1 MKTLEE
7 ALHLVV
13 IDDSS
18 NDAETVS
25 NMLRNAGHAVRTT
38 RIEDGEDLRKSLAA
52 QSCDMVLSK
61 LEIPFFNA
69 ADALAV
75 IKDMKL
81 DVPLVVLEE
90 AGKHPEALACLRAGA
105 RDTVSLTDPARLEHV
120 VMREVGDVCVRRR
133 LAQCERS
140 LAQANE
146 RAQALV
152 DTSRDAIAYVH
163 EGMHI
168 YANESYLQM
177 FGYQDAVEIEGM
189 PLLSMVSPDD
199 HAKFKEFLRR
209 MGKDPSGGSSS
220 LEVRAFKADA
230 TEFRVTMEFSPTM
243 YEGEHCIQVVIRDQT
258 LSRELEKRLDDLSR
272 QDLLTGL
279 YNRQYFLEEL
289 QQTVSTG
296 RQHGAVLYL
305 EPDQFRRIREE
316 IGIAA
321 SDLLVADLAGLL
333 KKKLAETT
341 SVLARFDSYAFTLL
355 VPGAEDAQ
363 AQALAERLV
372 AAVEA
377 HVADAGARSV
387 SLTCSIGIGLFNES
401 LTDVQEVL
409 GRAERARRKAA
420 DAGGNRA
427 EIYNPAAEEMA
438 AKERALLW
446 TKKLKLALRD
456 NSFYLV
462 YQPIVSLHGD
472 ANENYEVYL
481 RMADGDK
488 EVDPTEFIPVA
499 EQTGLMAA
507 VDRWVLHHAVK
518 VLAERWRS
526 GKRTNLFVNLSEASL
541 RDPNLLPWVRE
552 LLKAARLEGGC
563 LVIEVAESVAQANLR
578 LLKPFFDGLKQLHVR
593 TALDHFGSAENATHL
608 LRHIRTDFLKLE
620 GSLVSNVA
628 RDSKLQNRLKELT
641 SAAKEAQSRTVAEF
655 VEDANT
661 LAVLWGSGV
670 DYIQGYFLQRPIREL
685 NYDFS
690 GEASL

>member
-1 MKTLEE
+1 MKPREE
-7 ALHLVV
+7 ALHLLV

-25 NMLRNAGHAVRTT
+25 NMLRNAGHAVRAT
-38 RIEDGEDLRKSLAA
+38 RVEDGEDLRNSLAHH
-52 QSCDMVLSK
+52 CDMVLSK
-61 LEIPFFNA
+61 LEIPFFSA
-69 ADALAV
+69 SDALA
-75 IKDMKL
+75 IIQDMKL

-90 AGKHPEALACLRAGA
+90 AGKHAGALACLQAGA
-105 RDTVSLTDPARLEHV
+105 RDMVSLEHPAWLVHV
-120 VMREVGDVCVRRR
+120 VLREAGDLHTRRR
-133 LAQCERS
+133 LAECERA
-140 LAQANE
+140 LAQANG

-168 YANESYLQM
+168 YANDSYLQM
-177 FGYQDAVEIEGM
+177 FGYQDPAEIEGM
-189 PLLSMVSPDD
+189 PLLSMVGPDD
-199 HAKFKEFLRR
+199 HARFKDFLRR
-209 MGKDPSGGSSS
+209 LGKEQTANSS
-220 LEVRAFKADA
+220 LEVQAFKADA

-243 YEGEHCIQVVIRDQT
+243 YEGEHCIQVVIRDQSS
-258 LSRELEKRLDDLSR
+258 SRELEKRLDDLSR

-279 YNRQYFLEEL
+279 FNRQYFLEEL
-289 QQTVSTG
+289 NQAVATA
-296 RQHGAVLYL
+296 REHGALLYI
-305 EPDQFRRIREE
+305 EPDQFRRVREE

-333 KKKLAETT
+333 RDTLAGT
-341 SVLARFDSYAFTLL
+341 SAVVARFDSYAFTALL
-355 VPGAEDAQ
+355 PGQDDAQ

-372 AAVEA
+372 KAVEA
-377 HVADAGARSV
+377 HVADAGDRSV
-387 SLTCSIGIGLFNES
+387 SVTFSIGIALFNES
-401 LTDVQEVL
+401 IVDAQEVL
-409 GRAERARRKAA
+409 SRAEKARRKAA
-420 DAGGNRA
+420 DAGGNQVVV
-427 EIYNPAAEEMA
+427 YNPAAEEMA
-438 AKERALLW
+438 EKERALVW
-446 TKKLKLALRD
+446 TRKLKLALRD
-456 NSFYLV
+456 NAFYLV

-481 RMADGDK
+481 RMSDEGH

-518 VLAERWRS
+518 VLAERWHA

-541 RDPNLLPWVRE
+541 KDPNLLPWIRE

-563 LVIEVAESVAQANLR
+563 LVVEVAESVAQANLR
-578 LLKPFFDGLKQLHVR
+578 VLKPFFDGLKQLHVR
-593 TALDHFGSAENATHL
+593 TALDHFGSAANATNL
-608 LRHIRTDFLKLE
+608 LRHIRTDFLKIE
-620 GSLVSNVA
+620 GSLVSSLA
-628 RDSKLQNRLKELT
+628 RDKAQQQRLKELT
-641 SAAKEAQSRTVAEF
+641 TAAKGAQSRTVAEF